1 MIPLIRKKHIN
12 VHEVLEKSFPDVLI
26 KDLQDDERICLTCR
40 GLGMVVR
47 NTPYGIRDD
56 TSDAGKKKMFPY
68 NNYYFSLCP
77 DCFWGVQKL
86 CRYCWKPYPKGT
98 YICDCEGYKKEKE
111 QKRIAQWREIVD
123 KANPVDEKSVST
135 MLYCEETDEYFD
147 SVDDFLDTWACIH
160 EENEEFLERP
170 VRLWVTEILRLQID
184 AENIVVSACEELHED
199 AYEYCDTKSLQELL
213 NKWCSDQTGTDTYI
227 PSYKEYVVIDWNKY
241 KKGEM

>member
-12 VHEVLEKSFPDVLI
+12 VHEVLDKSFPDVLI
-26 KDLQDDERICLTCR
+26 KDLQDDERICPTCH
-40 GLGMVVR
+40 GLGMVMR

-56 TSDAGKKKMFPY
+56 TSDVGKKKMFPY
-68 NNYYFSLCP
+68 NNQYFSHCP
-77 DCFWGVQKL
+77 YCFWGVQKL
-86 CRYCWKPYPKGT
+86 CRYCGKPYPKGS
-98 YICDCEGYKKEKE
+98 YMCHCEGYKKEKE

-147 SVDDFLDTWACIH
+147 SVDDFFDTWACIH